1 LFTEEQKA
9 RMRSLKN
16 EFHLEK
22 VAEREFQ
29 LTPVYNFYFKHVQQL
44 KQPGEP
50 TSSEF
55 KLNNPVGQQPVS
67 FIVTMASSKETDPDI
82 SFSNPVITINNQD
95 AFVLP
100 VTIGVKDILY
110 CDGRTIKL
118 YSKNWVLKSEVSVN
132 VKLPVLL
139 NAENTIQ
146 FNGRYSGENGADV
159 KIEFRVKGTP
169 EAVK

>member
-1 LFTEEQKA
+1 
-9 RMRSLKN
+9 
-16 EFHLEK
+16 
-22 VAEREFQ
+22 
-29 LTPVYNFYFKHVQQL
+29 
-44 KQPGEP
+44 
-50 TSSEF
+50 
-55 KLNNPVGQQPVS
+55 
-67 FIVTMASSKETDPDI
+67 MASSKETDPDI